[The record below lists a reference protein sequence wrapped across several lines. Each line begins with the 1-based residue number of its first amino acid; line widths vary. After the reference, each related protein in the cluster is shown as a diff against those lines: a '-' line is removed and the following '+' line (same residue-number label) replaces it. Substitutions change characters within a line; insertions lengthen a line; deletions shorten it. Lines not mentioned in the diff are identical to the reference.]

1 MRKPVATSTVEY
13 VDDKLRLKKSV
24 TVTGHRLSIALFLLH
39 SILSFA
45 LELPAQEKPLT
56 RIYAAHAAA
65 TLTDVPYYTAKEKG
79 FYRDENLEVL
89 SLFVQG
95 GARGAQVLVAG
106 SVDFSLGLGSG
117 TRAAL
122 VGVPIKAIFG
132 FNDKPYF
139 FLYGRPDLGVNRP
152 GDLKGK
158 KIAVTSIGSST
169 DFAARA
175 IVQHLGMTPEKDV
188 SILALGGGANV
199 WSAIQSGAVQAAIL
213 WPPYDL
219 AAQKS
224 GMKKILY
231 LGEVLTLPGGG
242 VVASE
247 QHLKENPERVKKFL
261 RGTLKGLRFFLDER
275 NRNEN
280 AAIIMRVFQ
289 LDKDI
294 AFSTYDFLRTI
305 QTSDGIIAQKAIQND
320 LEISLLRVRD
330 PKVQALSR
338 EEQVKRMYDF
348 SLLREILK
356 EEKSR

>member
-1 MRKPVATSTVEY
+1 MAPIRQ
-13 VDDKLRLKKSV
+13 
-24 TVTGHRLSIALFLLH
+24 RLSIALFLFAF
-39 SILSFA
+39 LSAFSPD
-45 LELPAQEKPLT
+45 LYAQEKPLT
-56 RIYAAHAAA
+56 RVYVAHAAA
-65 TLTDVPYYTAKEKG
+65 TLTDVPYYIAKEKG
-79 FYRDENLEVL
+79 FYREEGLEVL

-158 KIAVTSIGSST
+158 KVAVTSVGSST

-175 IVQHLGMTPEKDV
+175 IVQHLGMNPDKDL
-188 SILALGGGANV
+188 SILAMGGGANV

-219 AAQKS
+219 AAQKF
-224 GMKKILY
+224 GMKRILY

-242 VVASE
+242 VVASDNL
-247 QHLKENPERVKKFL
+247 LKENPERVKRFL
-261 RGTLKGLRFFLDER
+261 RATLKGLRFFLDER

-289 LDKDI
+289 LEKDV
-294 AFSTYDFLRTI
+294 ALATYDFLRTI
-305 QTSDGIIAQKAIQND
+305 QTSDGVIPQKAIQND
-320 LEISLLRVRD
+320 LDISLLRVRD
-330 PKVQALSR
+330 SKVHALSR
-338 EEQVKRMYDF
+338 EEQAKRMYDF
-348 SLLREILK
+348 SFLRQILK
-356 EEKSR
+356 EEKSRP

>member
-1 MRKPVATSTVEY
+1 MKFTAHPMFAA
-13 VDDKLRLKKSV
+13 LC
-24 TVTGHRLSIALFLLH
+24 LFLVLTA
-39 SILSFA
+39 ILTAPPNGFT
-45 LELPAQEKPLT
+45 QEKPLAT
-56 RIYAAHAAA
+56 VYVAHAAA
-65 TLTDVPYYTAKEKG
+65 TLTDVPYYIAKEKR
-79 FYRDENLEVL
+79 FYRDENLEVT

-122 VGVPIKAIFG
+122 AGVPIKAIFG

-139 FLYGRPDLGVNRP
+139 FLYGRPESGVNRP
-152 GDLKGK
+152 ADLRGK

-175 IVQHLGMTPEKDV
+175 IVRHLGLNPEKDV
-188 SILALGGGANV
+188 SILATGGGTNV

-213 WPPYDL
+213 WPPFDL
-219 AAQKS
+219 AAQKL

-231 LGEVLTLPGGG
+231 LGDVLDLPGGG
-242 VVASE
+242 VVASDTL
-247 QHLKENPERVKKFL
+247 LKDNPERVKRFL
-261 RGTLKGLRFFLDER
+261 RATLKGLRFVLDEN

-289 LDKDI
+289 LDKEV
-294 AFSTYDFLRTI
+294 ALSTYDFLRTI
-305 QTSDGIIAQKAIQND
+305 QTSDGIISQKAIQSD
-320 LEISLLRVRD
+320 LEISLLRMKD
-330 PKVQALSR
+330 PKILALPR

-348 SLLREILK
+348 GLLREVLK
-356 EEKSR
+356 EQKAVH

>member
-1 MRKPVATSTVEY
+1 MTLIER
-13 VDDKLRLKKSV
+13 RLLIS
-24 TVTGHRLSIALFLLH
+24 LILLH
-39 SILSFA
+39 SMLGRA
-45 LELPAQEKPLT
+45 LGLPAQEKPLT
-56 RIYAAHAAA
+56 KIYVAHAAA

-79 FYRDENLEVL
+79 FYRDEDLEVL

-95 GARGAQVLVAG
+95 GARGAQVLVSG

-139 FLYGRPDLGVNRP
+139 FLYGRPDLGVNNP

-175 IVQHLGMTPEKDV
+175 IVQHFGMIPEKDT
-188 SILALGGGANV
+188 SILAMGGGTNV

-219 AAQKS
+219 AAQKL
-224 GMKKILY
+224 GMKKVLY
-231 LGEVLTLPGGG
+231 LGDLLTLPGGG
-242 VVASE
+242 IIAAE
-247 QHLKENPERVKKFL
+247 NLLKENPERVRKFL
-261 RGTLKGLRFFLDER
+261 RATLKGLRFFLDQR
-275 NRNEN
+275 NRTEN
-280 AAIIMRVFQ
+280 AAMIRRVFQ
-289 LDKDI
+289 LDSEV
-294 AFSTYDFLRTI
+294 ALSTYDFLRTI
-305 QTSDGIIAQKAIQND
+305 QTSDGLIPQKAIQND
-320 LEISLLRVRD
+320 LDISLLRIRD
-330 PKVQALSR
+330 PKILALPR
-338 EEQVKRMYDF
+338 EELVKRMYDF

-356 EEKSR
+356 QEKSSR

>member
-1 MRKPVATSTVEY
+1 MRRQMRPGVFVNFTAFSLSTV
-13 VDDKLRLKKSV
+13 LC
-24 TVTGHRLSIALFLLH
+24 LFSSLLTCP
-39 SILSFA
+39 A
-45 LELPAQEKPLT
+45 NLPAQDKPLAT
-56 RIYAAHAAA
+56 VYVAHAAA
-65 TLTDVPYYTAKEKG
+65 TLTDVPYYIAKEKR

-139 FLYGRPDLGVNRP
+139 FLYGRPDLGVNDP
-152 GDLKGK
+152 EDLKGK
-158 KIAVTSIGSST
+158 KIAVTSLGSST

-175 IVQHLGMTPEKDV
+175 IVQRLGMNPDKDV

-213 WPPYDL
+213 WPPYDVE
-219 AAQKS
+219 AKKR

-231 LGEVLTLPGGG
+231 LGDVLTLPGGG
-242 VVASE
+242 VVASDNL
-247 QHLKENPERVKKFL
+247 LKENPQKVKKFL
-261 RGTLKGLRFFLDER
+261 RASLKGLRFFLDQK
-275 NRNEN
+275 NRSEN
-280 AAIIMRVFQ
+280 AAIIRRVFQ
-289 LDKDI
+289 LENEV

-305 QTSDGIIAQKAIQND
+305 QTSDGIIPQKAIQND
-320 LEISLLRVRD
+320 LDISLLRIKD
-330 PKVQALSR
+330 PKIHALPR
-338 EEQVKRMYDF
+338 EELVKRMYDF

-356 EEKSR
+356 EEKPSH